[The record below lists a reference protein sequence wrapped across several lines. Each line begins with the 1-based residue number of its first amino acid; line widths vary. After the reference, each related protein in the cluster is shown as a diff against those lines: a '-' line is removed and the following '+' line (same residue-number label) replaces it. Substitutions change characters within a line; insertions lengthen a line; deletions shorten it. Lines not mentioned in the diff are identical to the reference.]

1 MSNIKQ
7 GDRYLPIP
15 LQSKQMEGKM
25 FFTTV
30 IKKSLYYLDGTI
42 STVKEEKF
50 NDVAFTEKQIID
62 ISTRNNMYC
71 QCDPN
76 WETMTVVSERTYP
89 SCHNGKSVMC
99 KQINIYT
106 FA

>member
-1 MSNIKQ
+1 
-7 GDRYLPIP
+7 
-15 LQSKQMEGKM
+15 M

-30 IKKSLYYLDGTI
+30 NKKSIYYMNGTI
-42 STVKEEKF
+42 TTVKEETF
-50 NDVAFTEKQIID
+50 NDVSFTEKQIID
-62 ISTRNNMYC
+62 TCTKKNMYC

-76 WETMTVVSERTYP
+76 WTTMTAVSEKTYP
-89 SCHNGKSVMC
+89 SCHNGKNVTI

>member
-1 MSNIKQ
+1 
-7 GDRYLPIP
+7 
-15 LQSKQMEGKM
+15 M

-30 IKKSLYYLDGTI
+30 TKKSIYYMDGVIT
-42 STVKEEKF
+42 TVKEETF
-50 NDVAFTEKQIID
+50 NDVAFTEKKIID

-76 WETMTVVSERTYP
+76 WETMTVVSEKTYH
-89 SCHNGKSVMC
+89 SFHNNKKVTI

>member
-1 MSNIKQ
+1 
-7 GDRYLPIP
+7 
-15 LQSKQMEGKM
+15 M

-30 IKKSLYYLDGTI
+30 TKKSIYYMNGVI
-42 STVKEEKF
+42 NTVKEETF
-50 NDVAFTEKQIID
+50 NNVSFTEKKIID
-62 ISTRNNMYC
+62 ISSRNNMYC

-76 WETMTVVSERTYP
+76 WETMTVVSEKTYP
-89 SCHNGKSVMC
+89 SCHNGKNVTI